1 MAHCPRCGAAAPTGF
16 CGACGAPVA
25 FPPAPVFPQ
34 MPQPPSDPVGAR
46 RRRWPWFVGI
56 GVAIWLGGAYF
67 FYRDNERRFAEARNT
82 GVDILS
88 TDQKTGVVTARDKK
102 TGKIIKMDFNDLG
115 PDQVRVGMIGMPPWV
130 PSYPN
135 VADSAPSQNGS
146 YSFSTPDS
154 VAEAAGFYESELGK
168 EGMTVTR
175 RNPSPGDSVDVVT
188 LTARDAV
195 KNRSVTVVA
204 TRKGSGSRITITTGN
219 Q

>member
-102 TGKIIKMDFNDLG
+102 TGKIIKMDFNDIA
-115 PDQVRVGMIGMPPWV
+115 PDQMRVGMIDSSSTTW
-130 PSYPN
+130 PN
-135 VADSAPSQNGS
+135 CCCG
-146 YSFSTPDS
+146 
-154 VAEAAGFYESELGK
+154 
-168 EGMTVTR
+168 
-175 RNPSPGDSVDVVT
+175 
-188 LTARDAV
+188 RD
-195 KNRSVTVVA
+195 
-204 TRKGSGSRITITTGN
+204 
-219 Q
+219 

>member
-1 MAHCPRCGAAAPTGF
+1 
-16 CGACGAPVA
+16 VA
-25 FPPAPVFPQ
+25 FPPVPVFPQ
-34 MPQPPSDPVGAR
+34 IPQPPSAPVGAR

-56 GVAIWLGGAYF
+56 GLLIWLGGAYF
-67 FYRDNERRFAEARNT
+67 FYQDNERRFAEARNR

-88 TDQKTGVVTARDKK
+88 TDEKTGVVTARDQK

-135 VADSAPSQNGS
+135 VADSEPSQNGS
-146 YSFSTPDS
+146 FSFSTSDS
-154 VAEAAGFYESELGK
+154 VAEAAGFYESRFRQA
-168 EGMTVTR
+168 GMTVTR
-175 RNPSPGDSVDVVT
+175 RNSSPGDSVDGVT
-188 LTARDAV
+188 LRALDAV